1 MLTPAEEDDVLDRLR
16 AAERP
21 VAVLTLLAF
30 FSVSSAVAVIGL
42 IVLARTVGD

>member
-1 MLTPAEEDDVLDRLR
+1 MLTPVEEDDVLDRLR

-21 VAVLTLLAF
+21 LAVMTALAF

-42 IVLARTVGD
+42 IVLASSFGG